1 MKPLLLMFIFSLFL
15 PTCGLAATDETAQ
28 LRLRQ
33 LFLQAERQ
41 VGSASAVQVKQWLTE
56 LEDYPLQP
64 YIEQRWLQRQLH
76 AHNDIARFLEQH
88 QGSPLDWPLRRP
100 WLMSLAKAQQS
111 ERFLQNFPGSNDA
124 ELSCIALTKRLRLY
138 PAERAQVW
146 RETESL
152 WIVGKSQPRACDP
165 LFNQWRQAEQLKPEM
180 VLRRIQL
187 AAEANELRLVRFLKT
202 LLPVELQYLADLWI
216 QVRQDPAVI
225 ARARFLPG
233 RQVYERDILT
243 YALKR
248 LVWRSPDLALQT
260 WRRFESDPYFTSAQ
274 RLDVQ
279 RQFAIALANKG
290 DQRAALWLDKLPAV
304 HLDNTL
310 AQWQVGAA
318 LRSQDWPRVQQVIE
332 NFPPELA
339 SDINWRYWLAR
350 ALEQQGQMTAAHSLF
365 QDIAQRRHFYG
376 FMAAA
381 RLGLPPSL
389 AHNPVAVSE
398 QELVAVQQHPVVQR
412 AQEWL
417 ALGRLTEARREWNF
431 LQRTADPQQLLAA
444 AKLASQIEWHE
455 RAIFTLAN
463 AGYWDDVEL
472 RFPLAFKDEILRFTR
487 NTQVASGWAMAIARR
502 ESSFM
507 PDANSPVGARG
518 IMQIMPDTAHYI
530 ARQRVQL
537 DQLYNPVT
545 NIDYGVDYLNYLL
558 QRNDGNLIVAT
569 AAYNA
574 GFGRVRQWIP
584 QDQAVPVDVW
594 VETIPFRETREY
606 VKAVMAYY
614 QIYNIR
620 LNEPHD
626 VFQALLTMQIGGTV
640 K

>member
-1 MKPLLLMFIFSLFL
+1 MKYLGFLCLLSLICSSSL
-15 PTCGLAATDETAQ
+15 LSASEDSDA
-28 LRLRQ
+28 LRMRQ

-41 VGSASAVQVKQWLTE
+41 MGSASARQVENWLEE
-56 LEDYPLQP
+56 LKEYPLQP
-64 YIEQRWLQRQLH
+64 YLAQRWLLRHLTH
-76 AHNDIARFLEQH
+76 HDHIIPFLNQH

-100 WLMSLAKAQQS
+100 WLMSLAKGRQT
-111 ERFLQNFPGSNDA
+111 ELFLQHFPGSNDA
-124 ELSCIALTKRLRLY
+124 ELSCIALLMRL
-138 PAERAQVW
+138 ERSVPEREQVW
-146 RETESL
+146 RNTEQL
-152 WIVGKSQPRACDP
+152 WVVGKSQPRACDP
-165 LFNQWRQAEQLKPEM
+165 LFNQWRQAGQLTPAM
-180 VLRRIQL
+180 VLKRIQL
-187 AAEANELRLVRFLKT
+187 AAEANEISLVRFLKN
-202 LLPVELQYLADLWI
+202 LLPNELQYIAELWI

-225 ARARFLPG
+225 ARPRFLPG
-233 RQVYERDILT
+233 RQVVERDILT

-260 WRRFESDPYFTSAQ
+260 WRRYENDPYFTVAQ

-290 DQRAALWLDKLPAV
+290 DQRAEHWLDKLPSE
-304 HLDNTL
+304 HLDATL

-318 LRSQDWPRVQQVIE
+318 LRALDWPRLQQVIE
-332 NFPPELA
+332 NFPPELSA
-339 SDINWRYWLAR
+339 DINWRYWLAR
-350 ALEQQGQMTAAHSLF
+350 ALEEQGQQEAASRLF
-365 QDIAQRRHFYG
+365 VELASRRHFYG

-381 RLGLPPSL
+381 KLGLSPSL
-389 AHNPVAVSE
+389 AHNPVDISE
-398 QELVAVQQHPVVQR
+398 EDLASIARHPVVLR
-412 AQEWL
+412 AKEWL
-417 ALGRLTEARREWNF
+417 ALGRLTEARREWNY
-431 LQRTADPQQLLAA
+431 LQRIAEPQQQLAA
-444 AKLASQIEWHE
+444 AKLANQIEWHE

-472 RFPLAFKDEILRFTR
+472 RFPLAYKDEIQRFTK
-487 NTQVASGWAMAIARR
+487 NTRVAPGWAMAIARR

-537 DQLYNPVT
+537 EQLYNPLI

-558 QRNDGNLIVAT
+558 QRSDGNMITAT

-574 GFGRVRQWIP
+574 GLGRVRQWIP
-584 QDQAVPVDVW
+584 QDRAIPVDVW

-614 QIYNIR
+614 QIYAIR
-620 LNEPHD
+620 LNEPQD
-626 VFQALLTMQIGGTV
+626 VFPPLLLMQIGQKV
-640 K
+640 N